1 MSDILAVDLTVED
14 IVEVSSE
21 SLRSSLHLISL
32 LSRNNISFL
41 WGHNIHS
48 QVRVAGRTYAH
59 LSAVGTAIRLF
70 KSMQMIKC
78 LSIVSADAYGHVKW
92 FAPLKVAA

>member
-21 SLRSSLHLISL
+21 SLRSRLHLISL
-32 LSRNNISFL
+32 LSRNNIYFL

-48 QVRVAGRTYAH
+48 HVRVAWPYVH
-59 LSAVGTAIRLF
+59 LSTVGTTISLF
-70 KSMQMIKC
+70 KSVQMIKC